1 MSLPTGLVV
10 AAPCFFI
17 FLVLARGWQM
27 ERWRAQN
34 LRGMIARDDVRIRD
48 LTAIIKDRDHQ
59 LQAARMERDQAVALL
74 ADAQAAQH
82 RRVLTPMPSGYNM
95 PGPGERRTILW
106 CSEEPDGTVK
116 PRLSVVWRP
125 DPVRRQDGGSS

>member
-1 MSLPTGLVV
+1 MTLFLGLIV
-10 AAPCFFI
+10 ALCGLG

-27 ERWRAQN
+27 DRWRAEN

-48 LTAIIKDRDHQ
+48 LTAIIKARDHQ
-59 LQAARMERDQAVALL
+59 LQVARAERDQAVALL

-116 PRLSVVWRP
+116 PRLTVLWRP
-125 DPVRRQDGGSS
+125 DPARRQDGGSS